1 MRRFPIAATMRVLRL
16 PNRRPITLI
25 FLTLFL
31 DLLGVGIL
39 IPITPYLVR
48 QYRSDALTI
57 GLLVLVFSAAQ
68 FIMTPVLGAL
78 SDRYGRRPVLLVS
91 LFGTAIGHFMF
102 GLAPNLAVMFAA
114 RILDGVTGGNISAA
128 QAYMADITPPEDR
141 AKSFGLIGAAF
152 GLGFMMGPAI
162 GGLLS
167 TISLQAPAFAAG
179 TLALLTTVLSYF
191 FLPESLPPER
201 RSTAPLQ
208 WSLLNPFR
216 AIGGAL
222 ARANMR
228 LPLLAGFALNFAY
241 SGLQSHFAIYTITRF
256 GLNERENSW
265 LLTYLGVMITII
277 QGGLIRRLM
286 PLFGETKL
294 VHGGLILGALGF
306 LALIFSPSSGY
317 VYGALTL
324 LSMGSGLAAP
334 ALQSLVS
341 QRASGSEQG
350 VVMGVTQSLG
360 SLSRILGPLAAG
372 LTFDAFAPS
381 APYWT
386 GCFMMIVALSLIL
399 AVPKPAATPQSPS
412 AA

>member
-1 MRRFPIAATMRVLRL
+1 LS
-16 PNRRPITLI
+16 NRRPLTLI

-48 QYRSDALTI
+48 HFRSDALTI

-78 SDRYGRRPVLLVS
+78 SDRYGRRPILLAS

-102 GLAPNLAVMFAA
+102 GLAPSLGFMFAA
-114 RILDGVTGGNISAA
+114 RILDGITGGNISAA
-128 QAYMADITPPEDR
+128 QAYIADITPPEDR

-179 TLALLTTVLSYF
+179 GLALVTTVLSYF

-201 RSTAPLQ
+201 RVRTPMSWTV
-208 WSLLNPFR
+208 LNPFR
-216 AIGGAL
+216 AIGTAL
-222 ARANMR
+222 ARVNMR
-228 LPLLAGFALNFAY
+228 LLLLASFALNFAY
-241 SGLQSHFAIYTITRF
+241 SGLQSHFAIYTLTRF

-277 QGGLIRRLM
+277 QGGLIRKLM
-286 PLFGETKL
+286 PLFGEGRL
-294 VHGGLILGALGF
+294 LHGGLIFGGLGF
-306 LALIFSPSSGY
+306 LALIFAPTSGY

-334 ALQSLVS
+334 ALQGLVS

-350 VVMGVTQSLG
+350 VVMGVMQSLG
-360 SLSRILGPLAAG
+360 SLSRILGPLWAG

-386 GCFMMIVALSLIL
+386 GCFMMVVSLALVLSFT
-399 AVPKPAATPQSPS
+399 ARKQDQA
-412 AA
+412 

>member
-1 MRRFPIAATMRVLRL
+1 MRVSILS
-16 PNRRPITLI
+16 NRRPLTLI

-48 QYRSDALTI
+48 HFRSDALTI

-78 SDRYGRRPVLLVS
+78 SDRYGRRPILLVS

-102 GLAPNLAVMFAA
+102 GLAPSLGFMFAA
-114 RILDGVTGGNISAA
+114 RILDGITGGNISAA
-128 QAYMADITPPEDR
+128 QAYIADITPPEDR

-201 RSTAPLQ
+201 RTKTPLA
-208 WSLLNPFR
+208 WSVLNPFR
-216 AIGGAL
+216 AIGGTL

-228 LPLLAGFALNFAY
+228 LPLLAGFAINFAY
-241 SGLQSHFAIYTITRF
+241 SGLQSHFAIYTLTRF

-286 PLFGETKL
+286 PIFGESKL
-294 VHGGLILGALGF
+294 VRGGLILGTLGF
-306 LALIFSPSSGY
+306 LALIFAPTSGY

-334 ALQSLVS
+334 ALQGLVS
-341 QRASGSEQG
+341 QRATGSEQG

-372 LTFDAFAPS
+372 LTFDAFAPT

-386 GCFMMIVALSLIL
+386 GAFMMIIALSLVL
-399 AVPKPAATPQSPS
+399 SFPKPPTPATP
-412 AA
+412 

>member
-1 MRRFPIAATMRVLRL
+1 MRGYNLS
-16 PNRRPITLI
+16 NRRPLTLI

-57 GLLVLVFSAAQ
+57 GLLVLVFSVAQ
-68 FIMTPVLGAL
+68 FLMTPVLGAL

-102 GLAPNLAVMFAA
+102 GLAPSLGFMFAA
-114 RILDGVTGGNISAA
+114 RILDGITGGNISAA
-128 QAYMADITPPEDR
+128 QAYIADITPPEDR

-179 TLALLTTVLSYF
+179 GLALVTTTLSFF
-191 FLPESLPPER
+191 FLPESLPLER
-201 RSTAPLQ
+201 RTKTALQ
-208 WSLLNPFR
+208 WSLLNPFQ
-216 AIGGAL
+216 AIGSAL
-222 ARANMR
+222 GRVNLRFM
-228 LPLLAGFALNFAY
+228 LLATFALNFAY
-241 SGLQSHFAIYTITRF
+241 SGLQSHFALYTLTRF
-256 GLNERENSW
+256 GANERQNAW

-286 PLFGETKL
+286 PMFGEGKL
-294 VHGGLILGALGF
+294 IRVGLVLGGVGF
-306 LALIFSPSSGY
+306 LALIFAPSVGF

-341 QRASGSEQG
+341 QRAGASEQG
-350 VVMGVTQSLG
+350 VVLGVTQSLG
-360 SLSRILGPLAAG
+360 SLSRILGPLWAG
-372 LTFDAFAPS
+372 LTFDTFAPS

-386 GCFMMIVALSLIL
+386 GCVMMAVSLFLVGLS
-399 AVPKPAATPQSPS
+399 S
-412 AA
+412 ARQQTQAQP

>member
-1 MRRFPIAATMRVLRL
+1 MSNI
-16 PNRRPITLI
+16 RPLTLI

-48 QYRSDALTI
+48 HFRSDALTI

-68 FIMTPVLGAL
+68 FLMTPVLGAL
-78 SDRYGRRPVLLVS
+78 SDRYGRRPILLAS

-102 GLAPNLAVMFAA
+102 GLAPTLGFMFAA
-114 RILDGVTGGNISAA
+114 RILDGITGGNISTA
-128 QAYMADITPPEDR
+128 QAYIADITPPQDR

-179 TLALLTTVLSYF
+179 TLALVTTALSYF

-201 RSTAPLQ
+201 RTTAPLT
-208 WSLLNPFR
+208 WHMLNPFN
-216 AIGGAL
+216 AIAGAFQ
-222 ARANMR
+222 RANLR
-228 LPLLAGFALNFAY
+228 LILLSSFTLNFAY
-241 SGLQSHFAIYTITRF
+241 SALQSHFAIYTLTRF
-256 GLNERENSW
+256 AANEKQNAM

-286 PLFGETKL
+286 PVLGEKRLIHTGL
-294 VHGGLILGALGF
+294 VLGAVGF
-306 LALIFSPSSGY
+306 LALILAPTLGY

-334 ALQSLVS
+334 AIQSLVS
-341 QRASGSEQG
+341 RRAGSSEQG
-350 VVMGVTQSLG
+350 VIMGVTQSLG
-360 SLSRILGPLAAG
+360 SLARILGPLWAG
-372 LTFDAFAPS
+372 LTFDAFSPS

-386 GCFMMIVALSLIL
+386 GIVMMIVSLLL
-399 AVPKPAATPQSPS
+399 AVTYTARQPLAAEAAT
-412 AA
+412 

>member
-1 MRRFPIAATMRVLRL
+1 MRIYILS
-16 PNRRPITLI
+16 NRRPLTLI

-68 FIMTPVLGAL
+68 FLMTPVLGAL

-102 GLAPNLAVMFAA
+102 GLAPNLGIMFAA
-114 RILDGVTGGNISAA
+114 RILDGITGGNISAA
-128 QAYMADITPPEDR
+128 QAYIADITPPEDR

-179 TLALLTTVLSYF
+179 SLALVTTALSYF

-201 RSTAPLQ
+201 RTVTPMQ
-208 WSLLNPFR
+208 WSMLNPFR
-216 AIGGAL
+216 ALGAAL
-222 ARANMR
+222 GRVNLR
-228 LPLLAGFALNFAY
+228 FTLLASFALNFAY
-241 SGLQSHFAIYTITRF
+241 SGLQSHFALYTLTRF
-256 GLNERENSW
+256 HANERQNAW

-286 PLFGETKL
+286 PVLGESKVIRIGL
-294 VHGGLILGALGF
+294 VLGGLGF
-306 LALIFSPSSGY
+306 LALIFSPGVGY

-341 QRASGSEQG
+341 QRAGASEQG

-360 SLSRILGPLAAG
+360 SLSRILGPLWAG

-386 GCFMMIVALSLIL
+386 GCVMMAVSLLMIGRSTARPREDA
-399 AVPKPAATPQSPS
+399 AVP
-412 AA
+412 

>member
-1 MRRFPIAATMRVLRL
+1 MS
-16 PNRRPITLI
+16 NRRPLTLI

-48 QYRSDALTI
+48 HFRSDALTI

-78 SDRYGRRPVLLVS
+78 SDRYGRRPILLIS

-102 GLAPNLAVMFAA
+102 GLAPSLGFMFAA
-114 RILDGVTGGNISAA
+114 RILDGITGGNISAA
-128 QAYMADITPPEDR
+128 QAYIADITPPEDR

-179 TLALLTTVLSYF
+179 TLALVTTVLSYF

-201 RSTAPLQ
+201 RTRTPLT
-208 WSLLNPFR
+208 WSVLNPFR
-216 AIGGAL
+216 AIGSAL

-241 SGLQSHFAIYTITRF
+241 SGLQSHFAIYTLTRF

-286 PLFGETKL
+286 PIFGESKL
-294 VHGGLILGALGF
+294 VRGGLVLGTLGF
-306 LALIFSPSSGY
+306 LALIFAPTSGY

-334 ALQSLVS
+334 ALQGLVS

-372 LTFDAFAPS
+372 LTFDAFAPT

-386 GCFMMIVALSLIL
+386 GAFMMIIALSLVL
-399 AVPKPAATPQSPS
+399 SFPKQPAGPSSTPVPPPVVA
-412 AA
+412 

>member
-1 MRRFPIAATMRVLRL
+1 LS
-16 PNRRPITLI
+16 NRRPLTLI

-48 QYRSDALTI
+48 HFRSDALTI

-78 SDRYGRRPVLLVS
+78 SDRFGRRPVLLIS

-102 GLAPNLAVMFAA
+102 GLAPTLGFMFAA
-114 RILDGVTGGNISAA
+114 RILDGITGGNISAA
-128 QAYMADITPPEDR
+128 QAYIADITPPEDR
-141 AKSFGLIGAAF
+141 TKSFGLIGAAF

-167 TISLQAPAFAAG
+167 TISLQTPAFAAG
-179 TLALLTTVLSYF
+179 GLALVTTVLSYF

-201 RSTAPLQ
+201 RTKTPIS
-208 WSLLNPFR
+208 WSILNPFR

-222 ARANMR
+222 GRINLR
-228 LPLLAGFALNFAY
+228 LILLAGFAMNFGY
-241 SGLQSHFAIYTITRF
+241 SGLQSHFAIYTLTRF
-256 GLNERENSW
+256 GLNERQNSM

-286 PLFGETKL
+286 PIFGESKL
-294 VHGGLILGALGF
+294 VRGGLVMGGLGF
-306 LALIFSPSSGY
+306 LALIFSPSPGY

-341 QRASGSEQG
+341 QRADVDEQG
-350 VVMGVTQSLG
+350 MIMGVTQSLG
-360 SLSRILGPLAAG
+360 SLARILGPLWAG
-372 LTFDAFAPS
+372 FTFDAFAPS

-386 GCFMMIVALSLIL
+386 GCFMMAVALSQVLL
-399 AVPKPAATPQSPS
+399 FSARQRES

>member
-1 MRRFPIAATMRVLRL
+1 MRVCILS
-16 PNRRPITLI
+16 NRRPLTLI
-25 FLTLFL
+25 FFTLFL

-48 QYRSDALTI
+48 HFRSDALTI

-102 GLAPNLAVMFAA
+102 GLAPSLGFMFAA
-114 RILDGVTGGNISAA
+114 RILDGITGGNISAA
-128 QAYMADITPPEDR
+128 QAYIADITPPEDR

-179 TLALLTTVLSYF
+179 TLALVTTALSYF

-201 RSTAPLQ
+201 RTKTPLQ
-208 WSLLNPFR
+208 WSVLNPFR

-222 ARANMR
+222 GRANMR
-228 LPLLAGFALNFAY
+228 LILLAGFALNFAY
-241 SGLQSHFAIYTITRF
+241 SGLQSHFAIYTLTRF
-256 GLNERENSW
+256 GLNERENSM

-286 PLFGETKL
+286 PIFGESKL
-294 VHGGLILGALGF
+294 VRGGLVLGAVGF
-306 LALIFSPSSGY
+306 LALIFAPSPGY

-334 ALQSLVS
+334 ALQGLIS

-360 SLSRILGPLAAG
+360 SLSRILGPLWAG

-386 GCFMMIVALSLIL
+386 GCFMMIVALSLVFYFPKQPVGAASRPVPPP
-399 AVPKPAATPQSPS
+399 AVA
-412 AA
+412 

>member
-1 MRRFPIAATMRVLRL
+1 MRVSILS
-16 PNRRPITLI
+16 NRRPLTLI

-48 QYRSDALTI
+48 HFRSDALTI

-78 SDRYGRRPVLLVS
+78 SDRYGRRPILLIS

-102 GLAPNLAVMFAA
+102 GLAPSLGFMFAA
-114 RILDGVTGGNISAA
+114 RILDGITGGNISAA
-128 QAYMADITPPEDR
+128 QAYIADITPPEDR

-201 RSTAPLQ
+201 RTKTPLS
-208 WSLLNPFR
+208 WSVLNPFR

-228 LPLLAGFALNFAY
+228 LPLLAGFAINFAY
-241 SGLQSHFAIYTITRF
+241 SGLQSHFAIYTLTRF

-286 PLFGETKL
+286 PIFGESKL
-294 VHGGLILGALGF
+294 VRGGLILGTLGF
-306 LALIFSPSSGY
+306 LALIFAPTSGY

-334 ALQSLVS
+334 ALQGLVS
-341 QRASGSEQG
+341 QRATGSEQG

-372 LTFDAFAPS
+372 LTFDAFAPT

-386 GCFMMIVALSLIL
+386 GCFMMIIALSLVL
-399 AVPKPAATPQSPS
+399 SFPKPPTPATP
-412 AA
+412 